1 MRPRLQK
8 LINAKNA
15 LKQAIIDRNLPL
27 LKTAIE
33 QAALAGIPSIDL
45 QIAKTLVIQI
55 NKENQAMIHLTS
67 VFNNNDN
74 LDLNLNNLITA
85 VNSFK
90 NNDNLDLNLNDL
102 IAAVNSAVALG
113 LNNQLI
119 DQAQLQVKHLQKQLT
134 AKIKRQEAGEELC
147 ILCQESGNSPLVR
160 IQQCNILVQQYPT
173 IIDYKRKQDE
183 MTPLLI
189 LSLHNRF
196 AEIHHFLTHF
206 KALNARLCTT
216 LNESALLLAVT
227 YDNIQSCEMLL
238 KFGHSDLVHVIP
250 TDGKKQSPLHVA
262 ALYGRCKIATLLLQH
277 GADPLLPDVNGD
289 LPVHLA
295 CRNGHPILVELL
307 LYASISLSI
316 KNDKGM
322 TPVNIAHARVP
333 NNPTLNMILLDFYE
347 RESLTRRNQKKT
359 ARKQLKMAQQEKIEK
374 IETIETIEDKTNK
387 TEEITIVAIDWS
399 LDPLDMKPPVS
410 FANRKDKRNYKQID
424 FDYRNSGHPEEI
436 SSLDQ
441 PMTGYVSRFLK
452 AYAMVWP
459 SLLFGDNARKPMNVT
474 AMVNEFVRHSCCNLP
489 KNDSK
494 TMSIWGHVRRKF
506 INSHRRHP
514 FQTLQQAVKHLK
526 MLCQD
531 AVRVGEG
538 IRILSP

>member
-45 QIAKTLVIQI
+45 QIAQALVIQI

-67 VFNNNDN
+67 IFN
-74 LDLNLNNLITA
+74 
-85 VNSFK
+85 

-102 IAAVNSAVALG
+102 IAAVNSAVTLG
-113 LNNQLI
+113 LNNPLI
-119 DQAQLQVKHLQKQLT
+119 DQAQLKVKQLQKQLI

-160 IQQCNILVQQYPT
+160 IQQCNIIIQQYPT
-173 IIDYKRKQDE
+173 IINYKRNPDQ

-347 RESLTRRNQKKT
+347 RESLTRRNQKK
-359 ARKQLKMAQQEKIEK
+359 K
-374 IETIETIEDKTNK
+374 
-387 TEEITIVAIDWS
+387 
-399 LDPLDMKPPVS
+399 
-410 FANRKDKRNYKQID
+410 
-424 FDYRNSGHPEEI
+424 
-436 SSLDQ
+436 
-441 PMTGYVSRFLK
+441 
-452 AYAMVWP
+452 
-459 SLLFGDNARKPMNVT
+459 
-474 AMVNEFVRHSCCNLP
+474 C
-489 KNDSK
+489 
-494 TMSIWGHVRRKF
+494 
-506 INSHRRHP
+506 
-514 FQTLQQAVKHLK
+514 
-526 MLCQD
+526 
-531 AVRVGEG
+531 
-538 IRILSP
+538 

>member
-45 QIAKTLVIQI
+45 QIAQALVIQI

-67 VFNNNDN
+67 IFN
-74 LDLNLNNLITA
+74 
-85 VNSFK
+85 

-119 DQAQLQVKHLQKQLT
+119 DQAQLQVKHLQKQLI

-160 IQQCNILVQQYPT
+160 IQQCNIIIQQYPT
-173 IIDYKRKQDE
+173 IINYKRNPDQ

-387 TEEITIVAIDWS
+387 TEKITVVAIDWS

>member
-45 QIAKTLVIQI
+45 QIAKALVIQI

-67 VFNNNDN
+67 IFN
-74 LDLNLNNLITA
+74 
-85 VNSFK
+85 

-119 DQAQLQVKHLQKQLT
+119 DQAQLQVKHLQKQLI

-160 IQQCNILVQQYPT
+160 IQQCNLIIQQYPT
-173 IIDYKRKQDE
+173 IINYKRNPDQ

-227 YDNIQSCEMLL
+227 YDNIQSCETLL
-238 KFGHSDLVHVIP
+238 KFGHSDLV
-250 TDGKKQSPLHVA
+250 PL
-262 ALYGRCKIATLLLQH
+262 
-277 GADPLLPDVNGD
+277 
-289 LPVHLA
+289 
-295 CRNGHPILVELL
+295 
-307 LYASISLSI
+307 
-316 KNDKGM
+316 
-322 TPVNIAHARVP
+322 
-333 NNPTLNMILLDFYE
+333 
-347 RESLTRRNQKKT
+347 
-359 ARKQLKMAQQEKIEK
+359 
-374 IETIETIEDKTNK
+374 
-387 TEEITIVAIDWS
+387 
-399 LDPLDMKPPVS
+399 
-410 FANRKDKRNYKQID
+410 
-424 FDYRNSGHPEEI
+424 
-436 SSLDQ
+436 
-441 PMTGYVSRFLK
+441 
-452 AYAMVWP
+452 
-459 SLLFGDNARKPMNVT
+459 
-474 AMVNEFVRHSCCNLP
+474 
-489 KNDSK
+489 
-494 TMSIWGHVRRKF
+494 
-506 INSHRRHP
+506 
-514 FQTLQQAVKHLK
+514 
-526 MLCQD
+526 
-531 AVRVGEG
+531 
-538 IRILSP
+538 